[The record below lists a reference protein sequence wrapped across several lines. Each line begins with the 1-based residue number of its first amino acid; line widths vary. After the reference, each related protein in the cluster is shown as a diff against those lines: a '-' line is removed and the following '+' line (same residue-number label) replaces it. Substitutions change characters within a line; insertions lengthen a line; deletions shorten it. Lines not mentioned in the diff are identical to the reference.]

1 MRTTHPFRGFTLI
14 ELLIVMTMV
23 AVMMT
28 LAAPGLRQLLAN
40 QRLSAAASDLQTATM
55 QARSTALKNNQRVVV
70 QPTAGSG
77 GNWADGYRLFT
88 DVDQNSIFDPSTIVG
103 GVTETLILTQE
114 ALPAGVTISK
124 VTGTN
129 NFFAYDGSG
138 FLASIGGSSNST
150 WLIESTGTTRKK
162 YMTLER
168 SGRARICDPALVRS
182 PETCP

>member
-1 MRTTHPFRGFTLI
+1 MRTTHPVRGFTLI

-28 LAAPGLRQLLAN
+28 LAVPGLRQLLAN

-77 GNWADGYRLFT
+77 GNWADGYRVFT
-88 DVDQNSIFDPSTIVG
+88 DVAQNSTFDTGSDTV
-103 GVTETLILTQE
+103 VLTQE
-114 ALPAGVTISK
+114 APASGVSISK

-150 WLIESTGTTRKK
+150 WLIESTGTTRRK